1 MPATMPAIDIIT
13 EVWTLVVAARLELMT
28 FFAAMAMYAVLN
40 MYRMPKSASKKFKV
54 KVAHAE
60 ESDKLINVSPSG
72 RPCKS
77 TFNSAADVEVSL
89 HAAINSDEHSV
100 VLQCWEAAKQFD
112 LPAAVAHFPKVA
124 ASMQRCKKDSA
135 FISRELRMVF
145 NKYPNHCNISLINDL
160 LEPLSHR
167 FDTQLMER
175 IVQELPAFGL
185 TKNAKTYEILLAAQL
200 SMRNCEG
207 VKTLAAE
214 MRDNG
219 TPFTARALVV
229 IIKVALRTS
238 DFEGAVQCF
247 RELKANWSNK
257 GESAESPPQA
267 PCHIVSQLV
276 DLACKEHQ
284 LQRFLPELKGAPITE
299 EAVNTMLA
307 ECSHLRDVES
317 ARSVEVLARE
327 QGAPLSDATYAL
339 ILKAVADDQEH
350 AKVIVHEAIAHNRKE
365 CSPDLVLA
373 VLGFCSKSADVSLA
387 DQIFKQLK
395 PHCFKTLSA
404 FIRFYLSAG
413 RYDTACDI
421 YEQDVQAQSTSDSS
435 ARAGMVDARMERSL
449 LNAALRCGRTALANT
464 LLAVSPS
471 DVAKHISMIQNCASE
486 KNLAGAIN
494 VFESLKRSGVDLNSV
509 VYNTVLD
516 ACVQCTDFVAVE
528 EWMEKTKKAGMAD
541 VVSYNTI
548 IKAYLLDGRP
558 TKARSVM
565 DEMKKLDLQPNRV
578 TYNELINSII
588 ASRGRK
594 DEIWEIVRE
603 MKEAGIKPNQVTCSI
618 LLKTLNAR
626 SSDADVTLTMDLM
639 NTMEE
644 QMDEVLLSSVVE
656 ACVRIG
662 KTELLASKLGELQGS
677 SKIAVNGAHT
687 FGSLIKAYGHARDV
701 DGIWRCWQEMRSRHI
716 KPSSITLGCMVEAVV
731 NNGDPEGAYDLIQHI
746 QDDEQC
752 RGIVNSVIYCSVL
765 KGFTREKKL
774 DRVKA
779 IYEEMS
785 KRRIEMSA
793 VMFNTIIDCCARVG
807 RMESVA
813 ALLEDMK
820 THCVKPNL
828 ITYSTMI
835 KGYCQSGDIQ
845 SAFSLLE
852 QMRHETSLK
861 PDEIMYNSLLD
872 GCAQHSL
879 VDEGLRLLEEMQAQG
894 VQPTNF
900 TLSVLVKLMNRARKI
915 DKAFDVVRKISQ
927 KYNFKLNVHVYTNL
941 IQACISSRQLT
952 RAMDTLQTMIEND
965 VQPEG
970 RTFTLLVR
978 GSMSNNHAAQA
989 VKLLRGALGLPEAHP
1004 LVSKTRPVLLDNSL
1018 VNEVLN
1024 GLVDC
1029 GSRQSLAVPLLKDI
1043 QAGRQKVNVDASI
1056 QRRVMSA
1063 SMSEDKPWSCNS
1075 AKGKG
1080 RGPRNNVH

>member
-1 MPATMPAIDIIT
+1 MSATMPAIEIIT
-13 EVWTLVVAARLELMT
+13 EVWTLLAAARLELMT

-40 MYRMPKSASKKFKV
+40 MHRTPKSAAKKFKV
-54 KVAHAE
+54 KAAHAD
-60 ESDKLINVSPSG
+60 SFDKVDNVSPSN
-72 RPCKS
+72 RPCKLAL
-77 TFNSAADVEVSL
+77 NSAADVEASL
-89 HAAINSDEHSV
+89 HAAVTSDDHSA
-100 VLQCWEAAKQFD
+100 VLQCWEASKQFD
-112 LPAAVAHFPKVA
+112 MPSSVAHFPKVA
-124 ASMQRCKKDSA
+124 ASMQRCKKDSG
-135 FISRELRMVF
+135 FIIRELRTIF
-145 NKYPNHCNISLINDL
+145 NRYPNHCNMALINDL

-175 IVQELPAFGL
+175 IVQELPTFGL
-185 TKNAKTYEILLAAQL
+185 MKNDKTYEFLLASQL
-200 SMRNCEG
+200 SMRNFEG
-207 VKTLAAE
+207 VKSLAAE
-214 MRDNG
+214 MKDKG
-219 TPFTARALVV
+219 MPFTVRALVV

-238 DFEGAVQCF
+238 DFDGAIESF
-247 RELKANWSNK
+247 RDLKANWSSK
-257 GESAESPPQA
+257 IGSESPSQS

-276 DLACKEHQ
+276 ELACKEHQ
-284 LQRFLPELKGAPITE
+284 LQRFLPELKGVPITE
-299 EAVNTMLA
+299 EAVNTMLE
-307 ECSHLRDVES
+307 ECSKLRDVEI
-317 ARSVEVLARE
+317 ARSVEALARE
-327 QGAPLSDATYAL
+327 RGVPLSDATYNL
-339 ILKAVADDQEH
+339 LLKAVADDQEH
-350 AKVIVHEAIAHNRKE
+350 TKVIIHEAIASSRKQ
-365 CSPDLVLA
+365 CSPDLVLS
-373 VLGFCSKSADVSLA
+373 VLAFCSKTADVSLA
-387 DQIFKQLK
+387 DRLFKQLE
-395 PHCFKTLSA
+395 PHCFKILSA
-404 FIRFYLSAG
+404 FIRFYLSVG
-413 RYDTACDI
+413 RCDTACDI
-421 YEQDVQAQSTSDSS
+421 FEQDVQASTTSDSS
-435 ARAGMVDARMERSL
+435 TRAGMVDARMERSL
-449 LNAALRCGRTALANT
+449 LNAALRCGRTALANS

-486 KNLAGAIN
+486 KNLAGAIG
-494 VFESLKRSGVDLNSV
+494 VFESLKGSGVDLNSV

-565 DEMKKLDLQPNRV
+565 EEMKKLDLQPNRV

-594 DEIWEIVRE
+594 DEVWEVVRE
-603 MKEAGIKPNQVTCSI
+603 MKEAGITPNQVTCSI

-626 SSDADVTLTMDLM
+626 SSDSDVTLTMDLM

-662 KTELLASKLGELQGS
+662 RTDLLASKLGEFQGS

-687 FGSLIKAYGHARDV
+687 FGSLIKAYGHARDI
-701 DGIWRCWQEMRSRHI
+701 DGAWCCWKEMRSRHI

-731 NNGDPEGAYDLIQHI
+731 NNGDTEGAYDLIQQM

-752 RGIVNSVIYCSVL
+752 RGTVNSVIYCSVL

-785 KRRIEMSA
+785 KRSVDMSV

-807 RMESVA
+807 RMESVG

-820 THCVKPNL
+820 KHGVKPNL

-835 KGYCQSGDIQ
+835 KGSCQSGDIQ

-852 QMRHETSLK
+852 RMRHETNLK

-879 VDEGLRLLEEMQAQG
+879 VDEGLRLLAEMQAQG
-894 VQPTNF
+894 VHPTNF
-900 TLSVLVKLMNRARKI
+900 TLSVLVKLMQRARKV
-915 DKAFDVVRKISQ
+915 DKAFDVVREIAQ
-927 KYNFKLNVHVYTNL
+927 KYGFKPNVHVYTNL
-941 IQACISSRQLT
+941 IQACISGRQLT
-952 RAMDTLQTMIEND
+952 RAIDTLQTMIEND

-970 RTFTLLVR
+970 RAFTLLIR
-978 GSMSNNHAAQA
+978 GSMSNNHAEQA

-1004 LVSKTRPVLLDNSL
+1004 LVSKTRVVNVDSSF

-1024 GLVDC
+1024 GLVDH
-1029 GSRQSLAVPLLKDI
+1029 GFTQSLAVPLLTDI
-1043 QAGRQKVNVDASI
+1043 KAARQHVNVDANT
-1056 QRRVMSA
+1056 QRRVMST
-1063 SMSEDKPWSCNS
+1063 SMSEDRTWSCGS

-1080 RGPRNNVH
+1080 RGPRKNVH